1 MKIRL
6 TLACFISSSDIS
18 IRFFLNA
25 ATLFRLKLISSTKQR
40 LPRKTEQFPSLT
52 SIPHFHKQNDLQSS
66 GSHHTSPF
74 TSLCHRN
81 THLTWK
87 LSLSTWGSL
96 SWAAWPFPF
105 RMQCVWRVG
114 GEGATLTCSKGLFMG
129 YFKLPLI
136 KSPSAS
142 GGAEGLRS
150 KLTLSNLI
158 YTVEKKCHVKS
169 HVKTQKHTLTLMTV
183 VQMLSGWSCRMS

>member
-25 ATLFRLKLISSTKQR
+25 ATLFRLKLISSTKER

-74 TSLCHRN
+74 TSLPSVH
-81 THLTWK
+81 TTDMETVPEHLGFPE
-87 LSLSTWGSL
+87 LSCLAFSLQDAVCVGSG
-96 SWAAWPFPF
+96 
-105 RMQCVWRVG
+105 R
-114 GEGATLTCSKGLFMG
+114 GEGGPHRLAARVFLWIILNF
-129 YFKLPLI
+129 L
-136 KSPSAS
+136 
-142 GGAEGLRS
+142 
-150 KLTLSNLI
+150 
-158 YTVEKKCHVKS
+158 
-169 HVKTQKHTLTLMTV
+169 
-183 VQMLSGWSCRMS
+183 